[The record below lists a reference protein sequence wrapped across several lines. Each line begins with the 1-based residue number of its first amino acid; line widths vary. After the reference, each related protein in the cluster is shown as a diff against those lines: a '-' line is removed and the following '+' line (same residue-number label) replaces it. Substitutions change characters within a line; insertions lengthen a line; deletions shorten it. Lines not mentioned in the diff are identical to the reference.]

1 MQGEI
6 RMINDPSDF
15 ALLAAEGYMFD
26 CEERAGLG
34 VFSPEVKY
42 SERLCSY
49 LEYDKYYGK
58 YDFARLTSGIGTCPA
73 FRKCLREY
81 IKEFNTRE
89 IWESSEVKVRLGE
102 DGIFTIEGSDD
113 EILLEIVSYLNIFSF
128 WDEFELIRDY
138 RYIKNPVI
146 FTGLGEEYVGLLEKI
161 DCEALEG
168 REVNLLV
175 ASQENFERSVTYQIR
190 YYCLWK

>member
-6 RMINDPSDF
+6 RKIHNPSDF
-15 ALLAAEGYMFD
+15 AKLAAEGYMFD
-26 CEERAGLG
+26 CEERAGLS

-42 SERLCSY
+42 SEKLSTY

-161 DCEALEG
+161 DCEALDG
-168 REVNLLV
+168 RNIYFLTEP
-175 ASQENFERSVTYQIR
+175 QDIIKNFDN
-190 YYCLWK
+190 

>member
-6 RMINDPSDF
+6 RKINNPSDF

-26 CEERAGLG
+26 CEERAGLS

-58 YDFARLTSGIGTCPA
+58 YDFARLTSGIGTCPV
-73 FRKCLREY
+73 FRKFLREY
-81 IKEFNTRE
+81 IKNFNIQE
-89 IWESSEVKVRLGE
+89 PLECSEVKVRLGE
-102 DGIFTIEGSDD
+102 DGIFTIEGTDD
-113 EILLEIVSYLNIFSF
+113 EILLEIISYLNIISF

-138 RYIKNPVI
+138 SYIKNPVI

-168 REVNLLV
+168 RNIYFLTEP
-175 ASQENFERSVTYQIR
+175 QDIKNFDN
-190 YYCLWK
+190 

>member
-42 SERLCSY
+42 SEKLSTY

-89 IWESSEVKVRLGE
+89 IWESSEVKVRVSE
-102 DGIFTIEGSDD
+102 DGIFTIEGSGD
-113 EILLEIVSYLNIFSF
+113 EILLEIVSYLNTKLSQV
-128 WDEFELIRDY
+128 EFHRQS
-138 RYIKNPVI
+138 
-146 FTGLGEEYVGLLEKI
+146 LL
-161 DCEALEG
+161 
-168 REVNLLV
+168 
-175 ASQENFERSVTYQIR
+175 
-190 YYCLWK
+190 

>member
-6 RMINDPSDF
+6 RKINNPSDF
-15 ALLAAEGYMFD
+15 AILAAEGYMFD

-73 FRKCLREY
+73 FRKFLREY
-81 IKEFNTRE
+81 IKNFNIQE
-89 IWESSEVKVRLGE
+89 PLEGSEAKVRVSE
-102 DGIFTIEGSDD
+102 NGIFTLEGTDD
-113 EILLEIVSYLNIFSF
+113 EILLEIVSYLNIICF

-138 RYIKNPVI
+138 SYIKNPVI

-161 DCEALEG
+161 DGEALEG
-168 REVNLLV
+168 RNIYFLTEP
-175 ASQENFERSVTYQIR
+175 QDIKNFDN
-190 YYCLWK
+190 

>member
-6 RMINDPSDF
+6 RKINKPSDF

-26 CEERAGLG
+26 CEERAGLS

-58 YDFARLTSGIGTCPA
+58 YDFARLTSGIGTCPV
-73 FRKCLREY
+73 FRKFLREY
-81 IKEFNTRE
+81 IRKFNIQE
-89 IWESSEVKVRLGE
+89 PIEGSEVKVRLGE
-102 DGIFTIEGSDD
+102 DGIFTLEGSDD
-113 EILLEIVSYLNIFSF
+113 EILLEIISYLNIISF

-138 RYIKNPVI
+138 SYIKNPVI
-146 FTGLGEEYVGLLEKI
+146 FTGLGEEYIELLEKI

-168 REVNLLV
+168 REVYFLV
-175 ASQENFERSVTYQIR
+175 ASQENFEKKLSFLKNR
-190 YYCLWK
+190 CPF

>member
-6 RMINDPSDF
+6 RKINNPSDF

-26 CEERAGLG
+26 CEERAGLS

-58 YDFARLTSGIGTCPA
+58 YDFARLTSGIGTCPV
-73 FRKCLREY
+73 FRKFLREY
-81 IKEFNTRE
+81 IKNFNIQE
-89 IWESSEVKVRLGE
+89 PLECSEVKVRTSE
-102 DGIFTIEGSDD
+102 DGIFTIEGTDD
-113 EILLEIVSYLNIFSF
+113 EILLEIVSYLNIICF

-138 RYIKNPVI
+138 SYIKNPVI
-146 FTGLGEEYVGLLEKI
+146 FTGLGEEYIELLEKI

-168 REVNLLV
+168 REVYFLV
-175 ASQENFERSVTYQIR
+175 ASQENFEKIEFF
-190 YYCLWK
+190 LK

>member
-6 RMINDPSDF
+6 RKINNPSDF
-15 ALLAAEGYMFD
+15 AKLAAEGYMFD

-58 YDFARLTSGIGTCPA
+58 YDFARLTSGIGTCPV

-81 IKEFNTRE
+81 IRKFNIQE
-89 IWESSEVKVRLGE
+89 PIEGSEVKVRLGE
-102 DGIFTIEGSDD
+102 DGIFTIEGTDD
-113 EILLEIVSYLNIFSF
+113 EILLEIVSYLNIICF

-138 RYIKNPVI
+138 SYIKNPVI
-146 FTGLGEEYVGLLEKI
+146 FTGLGQEYIKLLESLEHK
-161 DCEALEG
+161 ALEG
-168 REVNLLV
+168 RGVYFLV
-175 ASQENFERSVTYQIR
+175 ASQENFE
-190 YYCLWK
+190 KKFEFF